1 MAKPAKEKK
10 DTTKKAKKKDKGYKA
25 ASSAYT
31 FFAKANRAKIVAA
44 NPEATF
50 GEVGKL
56 VGAAWKE
63 CSDKD
68 KKPYA
73 AQAEKDKAR
82 AAKDKAAAEKKA

>member
-1 MAKPAKEKK
+1 MTSPAPHPHQ
-10 DTTKKAKKKDKGYKA
+10 
-25 ASSAYT
+25 
-31 FFAKANRAKIVAA
+31 ANRAKIVAA

>member
-1 MAKPAKEKK
+1 M
-10 DTTKKAKKKDKGYKA
+10 
-25 ASSAYT
+25 
-31 FFAKANRAKIVAA
+31 AA

-68 KKPYA
+68 KKPYQA
-73 AQAEKDKAR
+73 EAEKDKAR
-82 AAKDKAAAEKKA
+82 AVKDKAAAEKKAKA